1 MNEFETRTPAAGGN
15 DDLRQ
20 QCASLQRQVT
30 TLLLAVFV
38 LSGTLT
44 VFLWRQA
51 RYARADLEVLQQ
63 PASQIIQSFN
73 QEKPI
78 MQDFIVRL
86 NDFSKTNPDFA
97 PILAKYRIP
106 ATVSVS
112 TTSAPPAVA
121 APKATPTAAPPPSQK
136 K

>member
-1 MNEFETRTPAAGGN
+1 MSELESRNVSVGGSEE
-15 DDLRQ
+15 LSQ

-38 LSGTLT
+38 LSGTVT

-51 RYARADLEVLQQ
+51 RYARADLEVLKP
-63 PASQIIQSFN
+63 PASQILQSFK

-78 MQDFIVRL
+78 MDDFIAKL
-86 NDFSKTNPDFA
+86 ADFGKAHPDFS
-97 PILAKYRIP
+97 PILNKYRIQP
-106 ATVSVS
+106 AAAAGI
-112 TTSAPPAVA
+112 TSAPPTVVTPKSVP
-121 APKATPTAAPPPSQK
+121 APIPATTPK

>member
-1 MNEFETRTPAAGGN
+1 MNDPETRSAPKG
-15 DDLRQ
+15 DPEDLRQ

-51 RYARADLEVLQQ
+51 RYARADLEVLKL
-63 PASQIIQSFN
+63 PAAQIIQTFK

-78 MQDFIVRL
+78 MDDFFVRL
-86 NDFSKTNPDFA
+86 NEFSKTHPDFA
-97 PILAKYRIP
+97 PILAKYRVP
-106 ATVSVS
+106 PTTAAA
-112 TTSAPPAVA
+112 TTSAPPAVV
-121 APKATPTAAPPPSQK
+121 APPPASVPSPAGTQK